1 MTAMQASDI
10 GASFVPV
17 RAASAYTVEIDSEA
31 IVLDEEQNRL
41 HLLNATATIV
51 WACFDAR
58 STLAA
63 IAADVAENVGLTT
76 TQVTDELVALA
87 RTLGAEGLLE
97 GVTPD
102 PGVHGVAVAE
112 VEAS

>member
-51 WACFDAR
+51 WTCFDGH
-58 STLAA
+58 STLTA
-63 IAADVAENVGLTT
+63 IAHDVAETVGLAATR
-76 TQVTDELVALA
+76 VTSELVALA
-87 RTLGAEGLLE
+87 QTLGAEGLLE
-97 GVTPD
+97 GVVPD
-102 PGVHGVAVAE
+102 PGAHGVAVE
-112 VEAS
+112 DVEAS

>member
-51 WACFDAR
+51 WTCFDGLGDVVGDCRQCAV
-58 STLAA
+58 TVGLAA
-63 IAADVAENVGLTT
+63 TR
-76 TQVTDELVALA
+76 VTSELVALA
-87 RTLGAEGLLE
+87 QTLGAEGLLE
-97 GVTPD
+97 GVVPD
-102 PGVHGVAVAE
+102 PGAHGVAVE
-112 VEAS
+112 DVEAS